1 MIESFNSVLGYMP
14 ERIKTVLGF
23 LNSEIKNNA
32 TEIRIRLG
40 FPLVITGVFGSV
52 KPMEFGSFVIITKAE
67 MEELLLNLTKNS
79 FYSYENDIKK
89 GFLTLD
95 EGHRVGIVGF
105 AKVSNE
111 EINSVYD
118 ISSVCIRIATKVLG
132 AADEIFN
139 NLIIKTKG
147 SVLIAGPPGSGKT
160 TILRELAE
168 KLGDSVAIVDEREEI
183 FGSLYFPL
191 IKNGVDVLSGY
202 PKEKGIE
209 IATRCF
215 APKVIICDEITRN
228 ELEKIRYSIS
238 SGVRIIASAHAYS
251 GKDLIN
257 KGYFDEGLFSEAVI
271 LKSSPPSVVKEIIK
285 GEKNENYRND
295 SGSSFNN
302 LGGILSSAETD
313 FKGFRVR

>member
-1 MIESFNSVLGYMP
+1 MP
-14 ERIKTVLGF
+14 ERIKSSLIS

-40 FPLVITGVFGSV
+40 FPIVLTGVFGSL
-52 KPMEFGSFVIITKAE
+52 KPLNKGSFVIVNKTE
-67 MEELLLNLTKNS
+67 MEELILNLTKNS

-95 EGHRVGIVGF
+95 EGHRVGVVGS
-105 AKVSNE
+105 ANVTE
-111 EINSVYD
+111 DEINSIYN
-118 ISSVCIRIATKVLG
+118 ISSVCIRISNKVCG
-132 AADEIFN
+132 AADEIFK
-139 NLIIKTKG
+139 NLILKTKS

-183 FGSLYFPL
+183 FGSLEFPL

-215 APKVIICDEITRN
+215 SPEVIICDEITKK
-228 ELEKIRYSIS
+228 ELDKIRYSIS
-238 SGVRIIASAHAYS
+238 SGVRIIASAHANS
-251 GKDLIN
+251 GEDLIN
-257 KGYFDEGLFSEAVI
+257 KGYFEDGLFESAVV
-271 LKSSPPSVVKEIIK
+271 LKSSPPSKIKEIIN
-285 GEKNENYRND
+285 GENYENVRND
-295 SGSSFNN
+295 YGRSFNN
-302 LGGILSSAETD
+302 CGGISSS
-313 FKGFRVR
+313 